1 MMLSPKVRDA
11 LNGHL
16 NAELFS
22 SYLYL
27 SMSAHF
33 EAASLPGMAHW
44 MRIQVQEETIHAMKF
59 YNFILE
65 RNADVVLTEIAAPRT
80 EWGAPLEVFE
90 DTLEHE
96 QKVTSL
102 INDLVGLAIEEKDRA
117 TENFLQW
124 FVTEQVEEEA
134 SASTIL
140 DQLKMVGDNGV
151 ALFMIDGQLAQ
162 RPAPALTTAT
172 E

>member
-1 MMLSPKVRDA
+1 MLSPKVLGA
-11 LNGHL
+11 LNAQL

-33 EAASLPGMAHW
+33 EAAALPGMAHW
-44 MRIQVQEETIHAMKF
+44 MRTQVQEEMLHAMKF

-65 RNADVVLTEIAAPRT
+65 RNGDVVLAEIDAPRT
-80 EWGAPLEVFE
+80 EWGSSVEVFE

-102 INDLVGLAIEEKDRA
+102 IHDLVGLAIEEKDRA

-134 SASTIL
+134 SAQTIL
-140 DQLKMVGDNGV
+140 DQLKMVGDNGA
-151 ALFMIDGQLAQ
+151 ALLMIDGQLAQ
-162 RPAPALTTAT
+162 RPTPALTTAT

>member
-1 MMLSPKVRDA
+1 MLSPKVLGA
-11 LNGHL
+11 LNAQL

-33 EAASLPGMAHW
+33 EAAALPGMAHW
-44 MRIQVQEETIHAMKF
+44 MRTQVQEEMLHAMKF

-65 RNADVVLTEIAAPRT
+65 RNGDVVLAEIDAPRT
-80 EWGAPLEVFE
+80 EWGSSVEVFE

-102 INDLVGLAIEEKDRA
+102 IHDLVGLAIEEKDRA

-134 SASTIL
+134 SAQTIL
-140 DQLKMVGDNGV
+140 DQLKMVGDNGA

-162 RPAPALTTAT
+162 RPTPALTTAT